1 MDPIWWVVSEQTPAD
16 FDLTLAEL
24 RIYKPLTNIFLRRMG
39 VTAIFHVPCSFQ
51 CGASE
56 ALAQQILQ
64 SVTNANSETEIKS
77 LREMLHWPMEWS
89 GLHGIAEI
97 RTPIFR
103 VSTRTDATAN
113 KVTFRLWGT
122 LYPPEGARGIR
133 FPFNQ
138 SARFTLTAPDSRPL
152 NILQ

>member
-1 MDPIWWVVSEQTPAD
+1 MDPIWWIVSEQTPAD
-16 FDLTLAEL
+16 FDPTLAEL
-24 RIYKPLTNIFLRRMG
+24 QVYRPLTNIFLRRMG
-39 VTAIFHVPCSFQ
+39 VTAIFHVPCSFR
-51 CGASE
+51 CIASE

-64 SVTNANSETEIKS
+64 SVAANPESEINV
-77 LREMLHWPMEWS
+77 LRELLHWPMEWS

-97 RTPIFR
+97 KTPIFR

-122 LYPPEGARGIR
+122 LYPSEGARGVR

-138 SARFTLTAPDSRPL
+138 SARFTPAAPDSRAL
-152 NILQ
+152 NILH